1 MVDAVFQYGVGEV
14 RIGES
19 SCRLQSSDQQADD
32 APVAAL
38 SRGRVGWSPTS
49 ASPYADD
56 VGSTQERGQ
65 PMSDL
70 QLAGQ
75 AMSTGDVDGA
85 IVHLSAAVRGLTDA
99 GDNRQAALASARLGD
114 LFANMLGNK
123 VAARPWYTRAIRL
136 VEHEGP
142 CVEQGWVAVAPMGCD
157 VDDSALLVER
167 ADLALAR
174 ARSFGSIDL
183 ELKALADG
191 GLARVQLG
199 RVVDGMEMVDQ
210 AMALACSGGAEDAEV
225 VAKSICSFFT
235 ACYYTADF
243 ERVATW
249 SRLLR
254 DRGIVGT
261 APGPPAFLSSHC
273 DSVQGMLLC
282 HLGRWTEAERVLVGA
297 YDAVERAMPGS
308 AWHPPIALAEL
319 RILQGRLAEAEAL
332 LLGRDDQIQAL
343 LPTARLHLARGDHD
357 LARATARR
365 GLRVLGDDRVRAAA
379 LLGVVIEAELAK
391 GDVAAAA
398 AVSLELDGVTAGVSL
413 PALRAESAR
422 VRALVR
428 TAQGDAG
435 AAVAALHEGLGRL
448 SGVDLPLV
456 TASLHLA
463 LARLQEEQGD
473 RAGATVEAR
482 AAGALLARL
491 DVVVGVG
498 AAALLTRLGVEASRT
513 GPGVGCRVATL
524 QREGAWWTAG
534 CGDTHVRLGSTKG
547 LSYLAEL
554 LGHPGTERHALDLV
568 DLVEG
573 VTPVDTGI
581 DRRLLGD
588 AGDLLDAQSRSAYR
602 RRVAE
607 LRDEVEDALAV
618 EDDDGAA
625 AIQRELDALVAELAR
640 AFGLGGR
647 SRKASST
654 AEKARLNVTRAL
666 RAAVGRV
673 TQALPDAG
681 AVLDRR
687 VRTGLFCA
695 YEPHPD
701 DSVIWTAQS

>member
-1 MVDAVFQYGVGEV
+1 VLLAIRHDGSTTHRAVRPE
-14 RIGES
+14 
-19 SCRLQSSDQQADD
+19 
-32 APVAAL
+32 
-38 SRGRVGWSPTS
+38 PTYS
-49 ASPYADD
+49 DD
-56 VGSTQERGQ
+56 VVSTQDRGE
-65 PMSDL
+65 PTIAL
-70 QLAGQ
+70 QLADQ
-75 AMSTGDVDGA
+75 VMAAGDVDGA
-85 IVHLSAAVRGLTDA
+85 IVHLSTAVRGFTKA

-123 VAARPWYTRAIRL
+123 VAARPWHLRAIRL
-136 VEHEGP
+136 VEDEAP
-142 CVEQGWVAVAPMGCD
+142 CIEQGWVAVAPMGCD
-157 VDDSALLVER
+157 VDDSALLLER

-174 ARSFGSIDL
+174 GRSFGSIDL

-191 GLARVQLG
+191 GLARVQMG
-199 RVVDGMEMVDQ
+199 QVIDGMEMVDA

-225 VAKSICSFFT
+225 VAKSVCSFFT
-235 ACYYTADF
+235 ACYHTADF

-249 SRLLR
+249 SRLLGE
-254 DRGIVGT
+254 RGIVGGT
-261 APGPPAFLSSHC
+261 APGPPAILSSHC

-308 AWHPPIALAEL
+308 AWHPPIVLAEL

-379 LLGVVIEAELAK
+379 LLGVMVEAELAT

-398 AVSLELDGVTAGVSL
+398 AVSMELDGLTAGIAL

-422 VRALVR
+422 VRARVR
-428 TAQGDAG
+428 AAQGDAG
-435 AAVAALHEGLGRL
+435 AAVASLQEGLDQL

-456 TASLHLA
+456 TATLHLA
-463 LARLQEEQGD
+463 LAGLQEEDGD
-473 RAGATVEAR
+473 RAGAMVEAR

-498 AAALLTRLGVEASRT
+498 AAALLARLGVIASPS
-513 GPGVGCRVATL
+513 GPGVGCQVATL
-524 QREGAWWTAG
+524 RRDGAWWTAG
-534 CGDTHVRLGSTKG
+534 CGDTQVRLASTKG

-554 LGHPGTERHALDLV
+554 VGHPGTERHALDLV

-573 VTPVDTGI
+573 LPAADTGI

-588 AGDLLDAQSRSAYR
+588 AGGLLDAPSRSAYR

-607 LRDEVEDALAV
+607 LRDEVEDALAL
-618 EDDDGAA
+618 EDDDRAA
-625 AIQRELDALVAELAR
+625 GLQCELDALVAELAR

-647 SRKASST
+647 DRKAYST

-673 TQALPDAG
+673 TQALPVAG

-687 VRTGLFCA
+687 LRTGLFCA

-701 DSVIWTAQS
+701 DKITWSVQS